1 MSEDDALAEPGP
13 ACEGGEDVDE
23 AVANAR
29 NDVIAAMEQ
38 AATMY
43 GLPRSAGRIYGLLYF
58 AEEPLSL
65 DVLAERSGYA
75 KSTVSDVTGS
85 LEEIY
90 FARRVS
96 GAGGGRKS
104 YFEAER
110 DIWYAMRQAMQDA
123 GRREVELMRRTLSE
137 SETEL
142 EAALDAAE
150 QAEDAERAATIA
162 ENLDRV
168 RDLQSLYRQ
177 FAVSLELFEQF
188 PVEKM
193 LGILARFADDVD
205 HEDLPASFDPD
216 ADDAQEADG

>member
-1 MSEDDALAEPGP
+1 MDDDEAIEEPGP
-13 ACEGGEDVDE
+13 ACEGGDDVDD
-23 AVANAR
+23 AVADAR

-65 DVLAERSGYA
+65 DDLAERSGYA

-85 LEEIY
+85 LEDIY

-104 YFEAER
+104 FFEAER

-137 SETEL
+137 SEAEL
-142 EAALDAAE
+142 ERALDAAE
-150 QAEDAERAATIA
+150 RADDAARAATVA
-162 ENLDRV
+162 TTLEHV
-168 RDLQSLYRQ
+168 RDLQALYRQ
-177 FAVSLELFEQF
+177 IAVTLELFEQL

-205 HEDLPASFDPD
+205 QEDLPDSV
-216 ADDAQEADG
+216 DGAGAGVDS